1 MITEDVND
9 HAPKFQQLSY
19 AVSLLE
25 NENLGKAI
33 AHVSATDLD
42 DSSNGR
48 VSYSLVESLDSKL

>member
-1 MITEDVND
+1 MIIEDVND

>member
-1 MITEDVND
+1 MIIEDVND

-42 DSSNGR
+42 ESSNGR